1 MNSENK
7 TQFGD
12 IMAQS
17 EEKLTPKSQCSSG
30 ESLHKESTNN
40 CIGIAVESKT
50 MEEIKRFRKMHYKDI
65 YPDMDLEN
73 DVLDDSALT
82 LYTRDQH
89 GHINS
94 TARLSVD
101 GPYGFPQD
109 RYLTEYRETGAH
121 LMELGRFIINE
132 GNLGLLKDYYRAF
145 FSIAQS
151 LEIHAIVMSMQPHH
165 VSFHQKL
172 IGAHVIAEDTETY
185 GGPYSLACVVWE
197 IKATSQKFFTW
208 IGAEL

>member
-1 MNSENK
+1 MKN
-7 TQFGD
+7 
-12 IMAQS
+12 
-17 EEKLTPKSQCSSG
+17 
-30 ESLHKESTNN
+30 TNN
-40 CIGIAVESKT
+40 HIGIAIDRKT
-50 MEEIKRFRKMHYKDI
+50 MEEIKHFRKIHYEDI
-65 YPDMDLEN
+65 FPDMDLDN
-73 DVLDDSALT
+73 DLLDDSALT

-109 RYLTEYRETGAH
+109 RYLMEYREAGAH

-151 LEIHAIVMSMQPHH
+151 LQCDAIVMSMQPNHI
-165 VSFHQKL
+165 SFHQKL
-172 IGAHVIAEDTETY
+172 MGIHVIAEDTETY
-185 GGPYSLACVVWE
+185 GGPFSLACVIWE
-197 IKATSQKFFTW
+197 IKATSRKFLTW
-208 IGAEL
+208 IGREL

>member
-7 TQFGD
+7 TQLDD
-12 IMAQS
+12 IMAHG
-17 EEKLTPKSQCSSG
+17 KDGFTPKNKHSSG
-30 ESLHKESTNN
+30 EVINKEETNN
-40 CIGIAVESKT
+40 LIGIAVESKT

-82 LYTRDQH
+82 LYTRDKN

-94 TARLSVD
+94 TVRLCVD

-109 RYLTEYRETGAH
+109 RYLTEYRETGVR

-132 GNLGLLKDYYRAF
+132 GNLELLKDYYRAF
-145 FSIAQS
+145 FSIAKNLQS
-151 LEIHAIVMSMQPHH
+151 DAIVMSMQPSHI
-165 VSFHQKL
+165 SFHQKL
-172 IGAHVIAEDTETY
+172 IGVDVIAEDTETY

-197 IKATSQKFFTW
+197 LKATSQKFFTW
-208 IGAEL
+208 IGREL